1 MDTSHLDDDAL
12 SASLDGALEA
22 GAGRS
27 HLDGCAVCSARRDL
41 LEAART
47 ALASAPVEPVDE
59 LTRRRLVAAA
69 LDAAGLVSRRPAWY
83 QRPAL
88 AGGVAAAI
96 LALLVAVPFVTGGD
110 SNDSDRSSTA
120 ALEMA
125 GGEFLGDLGD
135 LSDPAA
141 LRQRF
146 GDQRALTFSDDTQA
160 SGGAN
165 AAPGA
170 GSVTASKGAAPPQ
183 APVTGEGQP
192 AASPSPQPAA
202 DAAAESTTQLDQ
214 AARDEADGT
223 GLDRTVADACAR
235 TLAEGPARGA
245 NLLAV
250 ATGTYQG
257 SPAVV
262 AVFADGDATTAYVAA
277 RDGCKLLTRYQ
288 I

>member
-1 MDTSHLDDDAL
+1 MTMDTSHLDDDAL
-12 SASLDGALEA
+12 SASLDGTLED

-27 HLDGCAVCSARRDL
+27 HLDGCAVCSARRDQ

-47 ALASAPVEPVDE
+47 ALASASVEPVDE

-96 LALLVAVPFVTGGD
+96 LALLVAVPFVTGDRQSADHAG
-110 SNDSDRSSTA
+110 SDTA
-120 ALEMA
+120 ALELA

-141 LRQRF
+141 LRERF
-146 GDQRALTFSDDTQA
+146 GAQRSLAFSNETQA

-165 AAPGA
+165 SAPGA
-170 GSVTASKGAAPPQ
+170 ATKSAPPQ
-183 APVTGEGQP
+183 APVAGTP
-192 AASPSPQPAA
+192 AVEAHSPSPQPAS
-202 DAAAESTTQLDQ
+202 DSAAESSPQLD
-214 AARDEADGT
+214 ATAGGEADRA